1 MDGSRVKY
9 RGAKSMKIFDKYLV
23 KQFLWTIFFG
33 LIAFTVIFVILN
45 LMENLDDFIDQ
56 NVPATIIFHYY
67 IVFAPEIIRLI
78 TPVSVLFAA
87 LFVAGKCSSSSE
99 LTAIKASGISMYRFM
114 LPFLVASFLISML
127 SIYFSGYVV
136 PLANKIKAN
145 LEVTYLKRG
154 TNYAGANLFFQD
166 SKSRIVNISFF
177 DNSSNQAVRVSLQEF
192 QPNDPTKMVSRIDAT
207 KMIYDTLSKNW
218 VARNGVK
225 RVFLENGEQ
234 TSYFDTLRL
243 SYLGFTPKEL
253 DSKQQKIEEMNF
265 DDLKKYIKTQ
275 QQAGND
281 PTNTQIEYYSRY
293 SFSMASFIIVFF
305 GLPISANKRKGGVAV
320 HVGINILV
328 TFIYL
333 VFMKISEAFG
343 KNDAMNPI
351 LTAWIANL
359 IFLAAA
365 IYNLP
370 KIRQ

>member
-1 MDGSRVKY
+1 
-9 RGAKSMKIFDKYLV
+9 MKILDKYLA
-23 KQFLWTIFFG
+23 KQFLLTIFFG
-33 LIAFTVIFVILN
+33 LIAFTLIFVILN
-45 LMENLDDFIDQ
+45 MMENLDDFIDQ
-56 NVPATIIFHYY
+56 SVPATIIFHYY
-67 IVFAPEIIRLI
+67 LVFSPEIIRLI

-87 LFVAGKCSSSSE
+87 LFVAGKASSSSE

-114 LPFLVASFLISML
+114 LPFLVTSFLISML
-127 SIYFSGYVV
+127 SIYFAGYVV
-136 PLANKIKAN
+136 PLANKIKMDI
-145 LEVTYLKRG
+145 EVTYLKKG
-154 TNYAGANLFFQD
+154 INYAGANLFFQD

-177 DNSSNQAVRVSLQEF
+177 DNSSNQAVRISLQEF
-192 QPNDPTKMVSRIDAT
+192 QPNDPTRMISRIDAS
-207 KMIYDTLSKNW
+207 KMTYDTLSKNW
-218 VARNGVK
+218 IARNGVK
-225 RVFLENGEQ
+225 RIFLENGEQ

-243 SYLGFTPKEL
+243 RYLGFTPKDL
-253 DSKQQKIEEMNF
+253 DTKQQKIEEMNF
-265 DDLKKYIKTQ
+265 DELKKYIKIQ

-281 PTNTQIEYYSRY
+281 PTETLIEYYSRY

-305 GLPISANKRKGGVAV
+305 GLPISANKRRGGVAV

-351 LTAWIANL
+351 LTAWLANL